1 MALPVNDDVDRDFYA
16 RLLSWCVVGS
26 AVALVGLL
34 LYAGD
39 PSSPSWWLGAAP
51 FMLWVVSPAVA
62 PWIVAKV
69 MNRLLATK
77 LLLMFLVVSSSLS
90 ATVYYDAFFASLSS
104 TSALTLIVIPLY
116 QWGALMVVIGVTLV
130 TIAAGSRDQSG
141 E

>member
-1 MALPVNDDVDRDFYA
+1 LALPVNDDVGRDFYA
-16 RLLSWCVVGS
+16 RLLSWCVFGS

-39 PSSPSWWLGAAP
+39 PSSPSWWLVAAP
-51 FMLWVVSPAVA
+51 FTLWVVGPAVA

-69 MNRLLATK
+69 MNRLVATK

-104 TSALTLIVIPLY
+104 TSALALIVIPLY
-116 QWGALMVVIGVTLV
+116 QWGALVVVIGVTLV